1 MSSTPDPRNG
11 DAARGADVEGLFS
24 PAAPTVEIPVP
35 TGEVR
40 LLGAIQHRL
49 LAVPGAREAA
59 VTLSHIGEHALGW
72 MAIAAVGAAVDPAR
86 RGRWAMV
93 GIGSFSAHATSV
105 VVKRVVRRRRPDHP
119 TVTVG
124 VSTPS
129 SLSFP
134 SSHAT
139 STTAFALLA
148 GAVSGVPVA
157 PALVPVMLASR
168 LVLGVHYPSDV
179 FAGAAVGAGCAA
191 VTRTLWPTTAVQR
204 MLPQSLRDDPQGRRT
219 TLITEE
225 KR

>member
-1 MSSTPDPRNG
+1 MSSMPDPVG
-11 DAARGADVEGLFS
+11 S
-24 PAAPTVEIPVP
+24 VEIPVP

-40 LLGAIQHRL
+40 LLAGVQKRL
-49 LAVPGAREAA
+49 LAVPGSRQAA
-59 VTLSHIGEHALGW
+59 VTLSHVGEHALGW
-72 MAIAAVGAAVDPAR
+72 MAIAAAGMAVDPAR

-93 GIGSFSAHATSV
+93 GVGSFGAHATSV

-119 TVTVG
+119 SVAVG
-124 VSTPS
+124 VGTPS
-129 SLSFP
+129 KLSFP

-148 GAVSGVPVA
+148 GAVTGVPVA

-179 FAGAAVGAGCAA
+179 VAGAAVGAGCAA
-191 VTRTLWPTTAVQR
+191 LTRAVWPSDAVQQV
-204 MLPQSLRDDPQGRRT
+204 LPGALRDGAAGPRATQ
-219 TLITEE
+219 IPEE

>member
-1 MSSTPDPRNG
+1 MSSMPDPVG
-11 DAARGADVEGLFS
+11 S
-24 PAAPTVEIPVP
+24 VEIPVT

-40 LLGAIQHRL
+40 LLAAVQKRL
-49 LAVPGAREAA
+49 LAVPGSRQAA
-59 VTLSHIGEHALGW
+59 VTLSHVGEHALGW
-72 MAIAAVGAAVDPAR
+72 MAIAAAGMAVDPAR

-93 GIGSFSAHATSV
+93 GIGSFGAHATSV

-119 TVTVG
+119 SVAVG
-124 VSTPS
+124 VGTPS
-129 SLSFP
+129 KLSFP

-148 GAVSGVPVA
+148 GAVTGVPVA

-179 FAGAAVGAGCAA
+179 VAGAAVGAGCAA
-191 VTRTLWPTTAVQR
+191 LTRAVWPSDAVQQV
-204 MLPQSLRDDPQGRRT
+204 LPGALRDGAAGPRATQ
-219 TLITEE
+219 IPEE

>member
-1 MSSTPDPRNG
+1 MSSMPDPVG
-11 DAARGADVEGLFS
+11 S
-24 PAAPTVEIPVP
+24 VEIPVP

-40 LLGAIQHRL
+40 LLAGVQKRL
-49 LAVPGAREAA
+49 LAVPGSRQAA
-59 VTLSHIGEHALGW
+59 VTLSHVGEHALGW
-72 MAIAAVGAAVDPAR
+72 MAIAAAGMAVDPAR

-93 GIGSFSAHATSV
+93 GVGSFGAHATSV

-119 TVTVG
+119 SVAVG
-124 VSTPS
+124 VGTPS
-129 SLSFP
+129 KLSFP

-148 GAVSGVPVA
+148 GSVTGVPVA

-179 FAGAAVGAGCAA
+179 VAGAAVGAGCAA
-191 VTRTLWPTTAVQR
+191 LTRAVWPSDAVQQV
-204 MLPQSLRDDPQGRRT
+204 LPGALRDGAAGPRATQ
-219 TLITEE
+219 IPEE

>member
-1 MSSTPDPRNG
+1 MSSMPDPVG
-11 DAARGADVEGLFS
+11 S
-24 PAAPTVEIPVP
+24 VEIPVP

-40 LLGAIQHRL
+40 LLAAVQKRL
-49 LAVPGAREAA
+49 LAVRGSRRAA
-59 VTLSHIGEHALGW
+59 VTLSHVGEHALGW
-72 MAIAAVGAAVDPAR
+72 MAIATAGMVVDPAR

-93 GIGSFSAHATSV
+93 GVGSFGAHATSV

-119 TVTVG
+119 SVAVG
-124 VSTPS
+124 VGTPS
-129 SLSFP
+129 KLSFP

-148 GAVSGVPVA
+148 GAVTGVPVA

-179 FAGAAVGAGCAA
+179 VAGAAVGAGCAA
-191 VTRTLWPTTAVQR
+191 LTRAVWPSDAVQQV
-204 MLPQSLRDDPQGRRT
+204 LPGALRDGAAGPRATQ
-219 TLITEE
+219 IPEE

>member
-1 MSSTPDPRNG
+1 MSSNPDPMASES
-11 DAARGADVEGLFS
+11 AAVEL
-24 PAAPTVEIPVP
+24 PVP

-40 LLGAIQHRL
+40 LLAEVQRRL
-49 LAVPGAREAA
+49 LAVPGSREAA
-59 VTLSHIGEHALGW
+59 VTLSHVGEHALGW
-72 MAIAAVGAAVDPAR
+72 MAIAAAGMAADPAR

-93 GIGSFSAHATSV
+93 GVGAFGAHATSV

-119 TVTVG
+119 AVTVG
-124 VSTPS
+124 VGTPS
-129 SLSFP
+129 KLSFP

-139 STTAFALLA
+139 STTAFALLV
-148 GAVSGVPVA
+148 GTVTGVPIA

-191 VTRTLWPTTAVQR
+191 LTRAVWPSGVVQNV
-204 MLPQSLRDDPQGRRT
+204 LPEVLRDGAAGPGATQNS
-219 TLITEE
+219 EE